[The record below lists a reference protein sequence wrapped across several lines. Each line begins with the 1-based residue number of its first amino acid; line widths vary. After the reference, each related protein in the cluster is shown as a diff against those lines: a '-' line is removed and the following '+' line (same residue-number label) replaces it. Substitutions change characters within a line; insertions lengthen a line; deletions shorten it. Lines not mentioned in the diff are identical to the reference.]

1 MLRGKRQIAFLP
13 HRFSVD
19 AHIAIL
25 VSGITAAGKI
35 RKEAAMTLCAVRA
48 KRAPKHLLKI
58 FTIHRPP
65 YVCLSS
71 ANHGRNI
78 PFMEII
84 VVCGTIIRMAK
95 QRKILEIYP
104 IKGH

>member
-1 MLRGKRQIAFLP
+1 MCRQ
-13 HRFSVD
+13 
-19 AHIAIL
+19 
-25 VSGITAAGKI
+25 GET
-35 RKEAAMTLCAVRA
+35 RA
-48 KRAPKHLLKI
+48 KTFIKNFYNTP
-58 FTIHRPP
+58 PP
-65 YVCLSS
+65 YVSLSS